1 MAQMNELIKAPE
13 KVQLSDEEIANLSD
27 AQFKTL
33 VIRMLTEM
41 IEYRYKIEEK
51 VKAMQSDIK
60 KNVQRTKSEG
70 KETGTQINDLEKKEE
85 INVQPEQNKDT
96 RIQKQND
103 ERLGNLWDNFK
114 RSDIQIIGVP
124 EGEEEKQ
131 EVENLFENIMKENF
145 PNLAKEIDF

>member
-1 MAQMNELIKAPE
+1 
-13 KVQLSDEEIANLSD
+13 
-27 AQFKTL
+27 
-33 VIRMLTEM
+33 MLTEI
-41 IEYRYKIEEK
+41 IECGHNTKEE

-103 ERLGNLWDNFK
+103 KRLGNLWDY
-114 RSDIQIIGVP
+114 
-124 EGEEEKQ
+124 
-131 EVENLFENIMKENF
+131 
-145 PNLAKEIDF
+145 